1 MVDSPD
7 RSGHAPRRQTARL
20 ATGGRN
26 SRTGGASRRWLTVS
40 VEDATRLVSVDDVPY
55 FQASEMYTEIV
66 TSGERLVIRTPLKAL
81 TQRLDPKRFAQV
93 HRGVIVVYAA
103 NDRVE
108 HDLPGR
114 LRIRVRG
121 QREMLPVSRAHAGLL
136 R

>member
-1 MVDSPD
+1 M
-7 RSGHAPRRQTARL
+7 
-20 ATGGRN
+20 
-26 SRTGGASRRWLTVS
+26 S